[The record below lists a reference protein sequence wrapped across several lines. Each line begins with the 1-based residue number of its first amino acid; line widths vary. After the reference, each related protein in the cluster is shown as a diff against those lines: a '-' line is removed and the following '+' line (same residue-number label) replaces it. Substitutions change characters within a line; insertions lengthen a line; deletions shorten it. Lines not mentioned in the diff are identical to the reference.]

1 MENKN
6 VAKIIAD
13 VLREHI
19 KSRGINQKWVAD
31 KAGTTEPTISR
42 YLKGINKPDIG
53 IMIRVAKSLN
63 VSVDY
68 LCGLTTLAT
77 PSESLS
83 AELVVLTRC
92 YERTDVRDKK
102 TIWTVLE
109 RYMTEAEKESGLVS
123 SLMNV

>member
-42 YLKGINKPDIG
+42 YLKGTNKPDIG
-53 IMIRVAKSLN
+53 IMIRVAKALN

-83 AELVVLTRC
+83 AEILVLLRC
-92 YERTDVRDKK
+92 YDRADVRDKK

-109 RYMTEAEKESGLVS
+109 RYMTEAEKEGGFMTSMS
-123 SLMNV
+123 